1 MSLVSTGR
9 TAPAFDLN
17 GIDGQSY
24 SLAEGLK
31 HGPVLLIFFK
41 VSCPTCQYML
51 PFVDRLHQRL
61 PGARIWGVSQDNAH
75 ASRLFADEFGVT
87 FPILIDD
94 EPWELSDSYGLTH
107 VPTYVLIA
115 PEGHVELSGDGFVR
129 RDLLAIQ
136 DSLVRQFTVKLPPL
150 FGSTEKVPE
159 FKPG

>member
-1 MSLVSTGR
+1 MSLVSAGQA
-9 TAPAFDLN
+9 APPFELR

-24 SLAEGLK
+24 SLEEGLK
-31 HGPVLLIFFK
+31 QGPVLAVFFK

-61 PGARIWGVSQDNAH
+61 PGARIWGVSQDDKR

-87 FPILIDD
+87 FPILIDE
-94 EPWELSDSYGLTH
+94 EPWELSDAYRLTH
-107 VPTYVLIA
+107 VPAYVLIA
-115 PEGHVELSGDGFVR
+115 SNGRVELSGDGFVR

-136 DSLVRQFTVKLPPL
+136 ESLVRQFTVKLPPL
-150 FGSTEKVPE
+150 FGSTENVPE